1 MLNYRKIAW
10 TLINNSLEILIGLGT
25 IVLVTRLYTPE
36 DVGAWS
42 VFTALFFFVTKI
54 REGIV
59 QTALVKFSAGVEG
72 ESYWT
77 VLKSSFWINL
87 AIEVTVCLIISATGI
102 LGFFPL
108 LSALLLIYPIY
119 SLGWSIYRWMLF
131 VFQSRL
137 QVELIFR
144 MNLIIVTTLG
154 TGFGLLAWQAWPLW
168 AMVLVLGSASG
179 LAAIYGT
186 WRLGF
191 KNLLQ
196 AKAQGQMVKELI
208 GFGKYGLLREIAGTL
223 STRINVFLTA
233 GLLTFAEAGLLGV
246 AQRFTQ
252 LVLIPNAAIQTLI
265 FPKACELNNQ
275 EKTGDLKTLYETSV
289 AMLLAMFLPMV
300 AVIIAFAEQIILLF
314 NGSAYLAA
322 APLLMVMV
330 TTVALYSPFGNAFG
344 SVINAISKPEINVM
358 VVTVNSVINIV
369 LSVTL
374 ISTVGLYGAVF
385 APLLTET
392 FGFFWIGI
400 LLKKEL
406 DISFWRCFLLIPK
419 SYQNLYSAM
428 RQKLSAER
436 AGT

>member
-10 TLINNSLEILIGLGT
+10 TLINNSLEILIGLGS

-59 QTALVKFSAGVEG
+59 QTALVKYSAGIDG

-87 AIEVTVCLIISATGI
+87 AIEVAICMTISTSGA

-108 LSALLLIYPIY
+108 LSALLMIYPVY
-119 SLGWSIYRWMLF
+119 SVGWSIYRWMLF

-137 QVELIFR
+137 EVELIFR
-144 MNLIIVTTLG
+144 MNLIIVSVLG
-154 TGFGLLAWQAWPLW
+154 VGFGLLVRQAWPLW

-179 LAAIYGT
+179 LAAVYGT
-186 WRLGF
+186 WRLGI

-196 AKAQGQMVKELI
+196 AKAQRQMVKDLLA
-208 GFGKYGLLREIAGTL
+208 FGKYGLLREIAGTL

-275 EKTGDLKTLYETSV
+275 AKNRDLKTLYETSV
-289 AMLLAMFLPMV
+289 AMLLGMFLPMV
-300 AVIIAFAEQIILLF
+300 AVIALFAEQIILLF

-322 APLLMVMV
+322 APLLTVMV
-330 TTVALYSPFGNAFG
+330 ITVALYSPFGNAFG

-358 VVTVNSVINIV
+358 VVTVNSVINIA

-374 ISTVGLYGAVF
+374 ISTVGLYGAVI
-385 APLLTET
+385 APFLTET

-406 DISFWRCFLLIPK
+406 DISFLRCFLLIPK
-419 SYQNLYSAM
+419 SYQNLYVAV
-428 RQKLSAER
+428 RQKLSPGR
-436 AGT
+436 TGT